1 MVGQDAVEIA
11 VIIHKSVL
19 MDGLLLVEALV
30 LLVHPPRLEI
40 CRTLADQQER
50 DADELRAE

>member
-1 MVGQDAVEIA
+1 MVGQDEVGTV
-11 VIIHKSVL
+11 VIIRKLAL